1 MPGIIGN
8 SKMREGPIGVLWL
21 PPEAQIYRGPQDAA
35 NRGIRAAH
43 TLAQPE
49 LKRLEEF
56 GGDADGDP
64 FGGFRDRIARK
75 VCIARGG
82 FDPAVPE
89 EPADDRQALAERERP
104 RGEGMA

>member
-1 MPGIIGN
+1 MGLTGPCLRAPMPVVLQIVVPRGQHP
-8 SKMREGPIGVLWL
+8 GP
-21 PPEAQIYRGPQDAA
+21 AR
-35 NRGIRAAH
+35 AH

-56 GGDADGDP
+56 GGDADGNP
-64 FGGFRDRIARK
+64 FGGFPDRIARE
-75 VCIARGG
+75 VCVARGG

-104 RGEGMA
+104 RGEAVS